1 MFSLP
6 LFKQTVKA
14 NWVMFAVM
22 GALMAIFLA
31 QFAGMEMTQSLLL
44 LIYYGM
50 IGLILPTIY
59 ILISSNKLLA
69 GQVDKGSMAYV
80 LSTPKRRITVCLTQI
95 IYQVGTV
102 VIMFAVTTVA
112 HLIVNAAMPLDLA
125 SAAAVLK
132 INVIGTLS
140 AKQIVLMNLT
150 SCASCLALS
159 GLCYMFSGIFNLSKF
174 SSGCSGIVCGVSI
187 LGSLFGMFG
196 SMLNVDALALFKYV
210 SVYSFFD
217 VEGILTG
224 TSTWIV
230 LFIVALCISVIA
242 YVVGTL
248 RFCKK
253 DLPL

>member
-1 MFSLP
+1 MFSFP

-22 GALMAIFLA
+22 GALMAVFLA
-31 QFAGMEMTQSLLL
+31 QFAGMEMTQSLLF
-44 LIYYGM
+44 LIYYGL

-80 LSTPKRRITVCLTQI
+80 LSTPKPRLTVCLTQMIFQIGTI
-95 IYQVGTV
+95 I
-102 VIMFAVTTVA
+102 IMFVVTTVM
-112 HLIVNAAMPLDLA
+112 HIIVNAISPLDLA

-132 INVIGTLS
+132 INVTGTLTAS
-140 AKQIVLMNLT
+140 QIVQMNLG
-150 SCASCLALS
+150 SCAACLALS
-159 GLCYMFSGIFNLSKF
+159 GLCFMFSGIFNLSKY
-174 SSGCSGIVCGVSI
+174 SSGCSGIVCGVAI

-196 SMLNVDALALFKYV
+196 SMLNVDALAFFKYL

-217 VEGILTG
+217 VSSILTG
-224 TSTWIV
+224 TSTWII
-230 LFIVALCISVIA
+230 LFVVALVISAIA
-242 YVVGTL
+242 YAVGVW

>member
-1 MFSLP
+1 MFSFP

-14 NWVMFAVM
+14 NWLMFAVM

-80 LSTPKRRITVCLTQI
+80 LSTPKRRITVCATQMI
-95 IYQVGTV
+95 FQVGTII
-102 VIMFAVTTVA
+102 IMFAVTTVM
-112 HLIVNAAMPLDLA
+112 HLIVNAISPLDLA
-125 SAAAVLK
+125 SAAAILK
-132 INVIGTLS
+132 IDVAGTLT
-140 AKQIVLMNLT
+140 AGQVVIMNLS
-150 SCASCLALS
+150 SCAACLALS
-159 GLCYMFSGIFNLSKF
+159 GLCYMFSGIFNLSKY
-174 SSGCSGIVCGVSI
+174 STGASGALCGVSI

-196 SMLNVDALALFKYV
+196 SMLNVDALAFFKYV

-217 VEGILTG
+217 VESILTG
-224 TSTWIV
+224 GTTWIILLV
-230 LFIVALCISVIA
+230 VALVISIA
-242 YVVGTL
+242 AYAVGTW

>member
-1 MFSLP
+1 MFSFP

-14 NWVMFAVM
+14 NWLMFAVM

-80 LSTPKRRITVCLTQI
+80 LSTPKSRIAVCVTQMLYHIGTI
-95 IYQVGTV
+95 I
-102 VIMFAVTTVA
+102 IMFVVTTVM
-112 HLIVNAAMPLDLA
+112 HLIVNAIAPLDLA
-125 SAAAVLK
+125 SATAVLGLN
-132 INVIGTLS
+132 ISGTLT
-140 AKQIVLMNLT
+140 AGQIVIMNLL
-150 SCASCLALS
+150 SCASCLALG
-159 GLCYMFSGIFNLSKF
+159 GLCYMFSGIFNLSKY
-174 SSGCSGIVCGVSI
+174 STACSGVVCGVSI

-196 SMLNVDALALFKYV
+196 SMLHVDALAFFKYV
-210 SVYSFFD
+210 SLYSFFD
-217 VEGILTG
+217 LESILT
-224 TSTWIV
+224 SSVTWVV
-230 LFIVALCISVIA
+230 LFVVALVITIA
-242 YVVGTL
+242 SYVVGTW

>member
-1 MFSLP
+1 MFSFP
-6 LFKQTVKA
+6 LFKQTVKS
-14 NWVMFAVM
+14 NWLMFVVM
-22 GALMAIFLA
+22 GALMAVFLA

-80 LSTPKRRITVCLTQI
+80 LSTPKSRIAVCCTQM

-102 VIMFAVTTVA
+102 IIMFLVTTVM
-112 HLIVNAAMPLDLA
+112 HLIVNAASPLDLA
-125 SAAAVLK
+125 SATSILGISV
-132 INVIGTLS
+132 NGTLTGG
-140 AKQIVLMNLT
+140 QIVIMNLL
-150 SCASCLALS
+150 SCAACLALA
-159 GLCYMFSGIFNLSKF
+159 GICYMFSGIFNLSKY
-174 SSGCSGIVCGVSI
+174 SMGLSGVVCGVSI

-196 SMLNVDALALFKYV
+196 SMLDVDALAFFKYV

-217 VEGILTG
+217 IKSILTG
-224 TSTWIV
+224 SSTWIV
-230 LFIVALCISVIA
+230 LLVVALAISVAA
-242 YVVGTL
+242 YAVGTW

>member
-1 MFSLP
+1 MFSFP

-14 NWVMFAVM
+14 NWLMFAVM

-80 LSTPKRRITVCLTQI
+80 LSTPKRRITVCSTQMIFQISTI
-95 IYQVGTV
+95 I
-102 VIMFAVTTVA
+102 IMFAVTTVM
-112 HLIVNAAMPLDLA
+112 HLIVNAVAPLDLEE
-125 SAAAVLK
+125 AAAILK
-132 INVIGTLS
+132 IDVTGTLT
-140 AKQIVLMNLT
+140 AGQVVIMNLS
-150 SCASCLALS
+150 SCAACLALS
-159 GLCYMFSGIFNLSKF
+159 GLCYMFSGIFNLSKY
-174 SSGCSGIVCGVSI
+174 STGASGIVCGVSI

-196 SMLNVDALALFKYV
+196 SMLDVDALAFFKYV

-217 VEGILTG
+217 VESILTG
-224 TSTWIV
+224 GIAWII
-230 LFIVALCISVIA
+230 LFAVALVISVAA
-242 YVVGTL
+242 YTAGTW

>member
-1 MFSLP
+1 MFSFP

-22 GALMAIFLA
+22 GALMAVFLA

-80 LSTPKRRITVCLTQI
+80 LSTPKRRITVCSTQMIFQISTI
-95 IYQVGTV
+95 I
-102 VIMFAVTTVA
+102 IMFAVTTVM
-112 HLIVNAAMPLDLA
+112 HLIVNAISPLDLA
-125 SAAAVLK
+125 SAAAILK
-132 INVIGTLS
+132 IDVTGTLT
-140 AKQIVLMNLT
+140 AGQVVIMNLS
-150 SCASCLALS
+150 SCAACLALS
-159 GLCYMFSGIFNLSKF
+159 GLCYMFSGIFNLSKY
-174 SSGCSGIVCGVSI
+174 STGCSGIVCGVSI

-196 SMLNVDALALFKYV
+196 SMLNVDALAFFKYV

-217 VEGILTG
+217 VESILTG
-224 TSTWIV
+224 SSVWII
-230 LFIVALCISVIA
+230 LFVIA
-242 YVVGTL
+242 IVISAAAYTAGTW

>member
-1 MFSLP
+1 MFSFP
-6 LFKQTVKA
+6 LFKQTVKS

-22 GALMAIFLA
+22 GALMAVFLA
-31 QFAGMEMTQSLLL
+31 QFAGMEMTQPLLL

-80 LSTPKRRITVCLTQI
+80 LSTPKRRITVCVTQMI
-95 IYQVGTV
+95 FQVGTI
-102 VIMFAVTTVA
+102 VIMFAVTTLM
-112 HLIVNAAMPLDLA
+112 HLIVNAVAPLDLA
-125 SAAAVLK
+125 SASAILK
-132 INVIGTLS
+132 IEATGTLS
-140 AKQIVLMNLT
+140 AGQIVLMNLS
-150 SCASCLALS
+150 SCVACLALS
-159 GLCYMFSGIFNLSKF
+159 GLCYMFSGIFNLSKY
-174 SSGCSGIVCGVSI
+174 STGASGIVCGISI

-196 SMLNVDALALFKYV
+196 SMLNVDALAFFKYL

-217 VEGILTG
+217 LNSILTG
-224 TSTWIV
+224 GVAWVILMV
-230 LFIVALCISVIA
+230 VALVIA
-242 YVVGTL
+242 VAAYAAGTW